1 MMLQRRKKN
10 KVTRW
15 AAWTLGVLAAIL
27 LVLGLI
33 KIDDVVMAQGI
44 TEPGQK
50 IYIDSPLRRVVKSIV
65 AEAGDSV
72 LAGDIVALLYD
83 GDLRADVISAEKGLK
98 GATATLKVTK
108 ARLARLAEQP
118 TREELKIA
126 ESRLEQ
132 AQINLKSRGQN
143 LERAKHL
150 YLGERLWSQD
160 DLDRAQT
167 DYDLAGAN
175 IKVVSEN
182 LNMVRRGPLP
192 SQLRQAQAEVQE
204 SEANLER
211 ATQDLEAARE
221 ALELATLR
229 SPVDGVVARQ
239 DLYSGMLADQGQ
251 IVMIIAG
258 FRRDPVISAWMGETD
273 AWKVRPGQPVEIL
286 SNLFTDPEEFQGL
299 GEVSEVLGYAV
310 ADGGTRTF
318 GLEVGIKE
326 TPIPLRYGSTA
337 DLRIIVGRRSILQT
351 IFGIET
357 ESAIDAGKGMAVPVR
372 SRQLPLPAIAK
383 PGGATDPK
391 PSGSPSSSTPKEAED
406 LSLATR

>member
-1 MMLQRRKKN
+1 MLQRRKKN
-10 KVTRW
+10 KVMRW
-15 AAWTLGVLAAIL
+15 AAWTLGVLAVIL
-27 LVLGLI
+27 LGLGLI

-50 IYIDSPLRRVVKSIV
+50 IYIDSPLRRVVKDIV

-83 GDLRADVISAEKGLK
+83 GDLRADVVSAEKRLK

-108 ARLARLAEQP
+108 ARLAHLAEQP

-126 ESRLEQ
+126 ESKLEQ

-143 LERAKHL
+143 LQRAKHL
-150 YLGERLWSQD
+150 YLGEQLWSQD

-175 IKVVSEN
+175 VKVVSEN
-182 LNMVRRGPLP
+182 LNIVRRGPLP
-192 SQLRQAQAEVQE
+192 SQLRQADAEVQE

-286 SNLFTDPEEFQGL
+286 SNLFNDPEEFQGL

-310 ADGGTRTF
+310 AEGGTRTF

-326 TPIPLRYGSTA
+326 TPIPLMLFSTA

-357 ESAIDAGKGMAVPVR
+357 QSAIDAGKGMAVPVR
-372 SRQLPLPAIAK
+372 SRQKPLPAIAK

-391 PSGSPSSSTPKEAED
+391 TSGSPSSSTPKEAAN
-406 LSLATR
+406 LNLATR